1 MIPYL
6 LHTAILTA
14 LLYLAYRLLLT
25 KETFFKLNRII
36 LVGSILIAFLLPLI
50 PIPADWS
57 LRPATPIVQIERAT
71 PPPSN
76 IQIDMQS
83 ESRVISTPDEPVSE
97 VTSSTVP
104 TPKPKKA
111 MNFWSILFITYL
123 VGVVIMAVNLGIQ
136 LVAILYQILTQSHI
150 QDGKVRIVE
159 LDNDK
164 APFSFANCVF
174 INPTLYDWDTYCQ
187 ILEHEKTHVQ
197 QGHSFDILLAEILV
211 VVQWFNPFAW
221 MLRKTVEDNLE
232 YLTDEQ
238 MIAKG
243 VDRESYQI
251 NLLRVA
257 VPYHPLGPANSYN
270 QSTLK
275 NRISMMNIK
284 KSSLSSSWKYL
295 FVLALFGLSTVFFN
309 PTLATANSSK
319 ETVENDLDQQQKMAF
334 PNKGIWSATFEGT
347 ELCIRYDLS
356 ERKRNNWWVT
366 TKCYPKTDFPNLP
379 IDQDGT
385 FSLKRA
391 AGTINFSG
399 KFENEEGLGRFTFAP
414 DESFRSLI
422 KQEGYS
428 TVSDEVLFGFTLA
441 NINQEYWAYLK
452 QEGLTPKDE
461 DDLEDIGHHLPLL
474 ADLKSN
480 LAGYRELGFKKLSL
494 EELVDLSIHNATP
507 EFIKSIQQLGFT
519 NLSLDEYQDAKIHNI
534 NGEFIA
540 EMKDLG
546 FKDLSFE
553 EIEDLKIHGITKA
566 YVEELKKAGY
576 TNLNAEEVTDAKI
589 HNVSTVFA
597 AEMKKLGFDNLS
609 LEELEELKIHG
620 VNADF
625 VASLKKAGYENLS
638 PEEVTDAKIHGITP
652 KFAEEMQAL
661 GFSNLSLEDLEELKI
676 HGVNAA
682 YVAELKK
689 AGYQKLSAEEVTEAK
704 IHGIT
709 PKFAEEMKAL
719 GFSNLSL
726 EDLEELKIHGV
737 NAAYVA
743 ELKKAGYEKLS
754 AEEVTEAKIHG
765 ITPQFA
771 EEMKTLGFSN
781 LSLEDLQ
788 ELRIHRITKAYVEEL
803 KAAGYDNLSAEEVT
817 DAKIHNLSTKFVQ
830 EMAKM
835 GYKNVPI
842 DDMMDASIHRVTS
855 AYAQSM
861 KDEGLAKLSLEELV
875 ELKIHGVTPG
885 FIRKVKDMGMDN
897 LSAED
902 YLDLK
907 RMGIEQKLNK
917 KGKK

>member
-25 KETFFKLNRII
+25 KETFFKLNRVI

-57 LRPATPIVQIERAT
+57 LRPAAPVVQVERPS
-71 PPPSN
+71 PPPSS
-76 IQIDMQS
+76 IQIETAS
-83 ESRVISTPDEPVSE
+83 ESLVITTPDEPVLE
-97 VTSSTVP
+97 VTPAPPPVST
-104 TPKPKKA
+104 PKKA

-123 VGVVIMAVNLGIQ
+123 VGVVIMGVNLGIQ
-136 LVAILYQILTQSHI
+136 LVAILYQILSQSHI

-243 VDRESYQI
+243 VDRESYQM

-309 PTLATANSSK
+309 PTLATAKSSK
-319 ETVENDLDQQQKMAF
+319 DTAEADLAQQRNLLF
-334 PNKGIWSATFEGT
+334 PNKGIWSATFEEGD
-347 ELCIRYDLS
+347 LCIRYDLS

-366 TKCYPKTDFPNLP
+366 TKCYPKADFPSLP
-379 IDQDGT
+379 MDQDGT

-391 AGTINFSG
+391 AGTINFNG
-399 KFENEEGLGRFTFAP
+399 KFENEEGLGRFTFTP

-428 TVSDEVLFGFTLA
+428 KVSDEVLFGFTLA
-441 NINQEYWAYLK
+441 NIDQEYWAYLK

-494 EELVDLSIHNATP
+494 EEVVDLSIHNATP
-507 EFIKSIQQLGFT
+507 DFIRSIQQLGFT
-519 NLSLDEYQDAKIHNI
+519 DLSLDEYQDAKIHNI

-546 FKDLSFE
+546 FKDLSFG

-625 VASLKKAGYENLS
+625 VAKLKEAGYQNLNPEEVTDAKIHGITPKFAEEMKALGFTHLSLDELQDLKIHGINAAYVAELKKAGYQNLS

-652 KFAEEMQAL
+652 KFAEEMKAL
-661 GFSNLSLEDLEELKI
+661 GFTNLSLEDLEELKI
-676 HGVNAA
+676 HGINATYIA
-682 YVAELKK
+682 DLKK
-689 AGYQKLSAEEVTEAK
+689 AGYQNLSPEEVTDAK

-719 GFSNLSL
+719 GFTHLSL
-726 EDLEELKIHGV
+726 EDLEELKIHGI

-743 ELKKAGYEKLS
+743 ELKKAGY
-754 AEEVTEAKIHG
+754 T
-765 ITPQFA
+765 
-771 EEMKTLGFSN
+771 N
-781 LSLEDLQ
+781 LSP
-788 ELRIHRITKAYVEEL
+788 
-803 KAAGYDNLSAEEVT
+803 EEVT

-830 EMAKM
+830 EMTKM
-835 GYKNVPI
+835 GYKNIPI
-842 DDMMDASIHRVTS
+842 DDMMDAAIHRVTS
-855 AYAQSM
+855 AYAQAM
-861 KDEGLAKLSLEELV
+861 KDEGLTKLSLKELV
-875 ELKIHGVTPG
+875 ELKIHGVSPD

-917 KGKK
+917 KQK